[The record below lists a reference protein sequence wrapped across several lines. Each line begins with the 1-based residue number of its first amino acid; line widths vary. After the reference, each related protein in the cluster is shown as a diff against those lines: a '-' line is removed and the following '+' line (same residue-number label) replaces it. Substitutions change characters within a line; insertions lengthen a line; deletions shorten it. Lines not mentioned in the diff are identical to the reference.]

1 MISPTSFSPPARGL
15 IIAGSFA
22 LVVLLMESAAPIL
35 APLLLAVFIAI
46 VSTPALHWM
55 REKGVPKWGALAVI
69 AFILLDIGSLIAL
82 LATGALEG
90 FRDSLPSYQER
101 FMLLSDELGGWLEGI
116 GMANSREA
124 VPDLLDPSHVSRAV
138 SLVLSNAS
146 GIFATGFLVLLA
158 TIFMLLEAP
167 AIPAKLA
174 AAFRLTDAG
183 KARIQRLLDA
193 INRYMRIKTLT
204 SLGTA
209 GCVWLLLTWMGID
222 FAVLWAL
229 LAFFLNF
236 VPVVGNILMMI
247 PAVLLALVQGGIGT
261 AITVAIGYL
270 VINTVIGNVLE
281 PRIMGKGLGV
291 STLAVFVSLLFW
303 GWLFG
308 TVGMFLAVPLTAAV
322 VIALDASPYTR
333 PLAILLGPDI
343 TEPVAQAQLPP
354 QPTGALSTDPQPA
367 RPDPDTAAAPPAATP
382 AAPLDEPP
390 PPPKTAS
397 RQGAA
402 RAKSNDGAVPRKE
415 PQPTTPDPDSAA
427 APSKEPT
434 PPPKTPRRQR
444 TARPT
449 SNDAAAL
456 TKAPAPAGPDP
467 DTAVAPPDQSSPP
480 PKTPRRPRAARTT
493 PKDKAVPKKKP
504 E

>member
-1 MISPTSFSPPARGL
+1 MISPPSFSPPARGL
-15 IIAGSFA
+15 IVAGSFA
-22 LVVLLMESAAPIL
+22 LVVLLMESAASIL

-46 VSTPALHWM
+46 VSTPALRWM
-55 REKGVPKWGALAVI
+55 RERGVPKWGALALI

-90 FRDSLPSYQER
+90 FRDSLPTYQER
-101 FMLLSDELGGWLEGI
+101 FMLLSEELGRWLESI

-124 VPDLLDPSHVSRAV
+124 VPDLLDPSHVNRAV
-138 SLVLSNAS
+138 SLALANAS

-174 AAFRLTDAG
+174 AAFDLTEAG
-183 KARIQRLLDA
+183 KARIRRLLDA
-193 INRYMRIKTLT
+193 INRYMRIKSLT

-209 GCVWLLLTWMGID
+209 ACVWLLLTFMGID
-222 FAVLWAL
+222 FAILWAL
-229 LAFFLNF
+229 LAFFFNF
-236 VPVVGNILMMI
+236 VPVVGNVLMMI
-247 PAVLLALVQGGIGT
+247 PAVLLALVQGGVGT

-343 TEPVAQAQLPP
+343 SKPVAETQLAPKP
-354 QPTGALSTDPQPA
+354 EGALSTDPLPA
-367 RPDPDTAAAPPAATP
+367 GPDPDTAAAPPAA
-382 AAPLDEPP
+382 PLTEPP
-390 PPPKTAS
+390 APPKTAS

-402 RAKSNDGAVPRKE
+402 RSRSNDGAVARKE

-427 APSKEPT
+427 APSKEPA
-434 PPPKTPRRQR
+434 PPKTPRRQR

-456 TKAPAPAGPDP
+456 TQTPPPEGPDP
-467 DTAVAPPDQSSPP
+467 DTAVALPAQPSPP

-493 PKDKAVPKKKP
+493 PKDKAVQKKP